1 MPRAAIELA
10 VEQPWLLDRV
20 DEPARPWVR
29 RNLLVPLVSI
39 PRGPF
44 AVEELPRPE
53 FGMIVVE
60 GRLLRR
66 LHVGPYR
73 GAELLGETD
82 ILRVWTDESQV
93 ATIPA
98 GVEWRALTDIRF
110 ALLDHRFLQVA
121 RQVPEVMSAVLDR
134 SVERTR
140 MMAFFLTLR
149 GAVRIEDRLLLTLW
163 HLAER
168 WGKVTAEGVV
178 LPLPKVTHDILGEML
193 GSRRPSVSAA
203 TARLEQR
210 GALERRPGG
219 VWVLKG
225 EPPVLEGAEAPTEDR
240 APVAGQPSAL

>member
-1 MPRAAIELA
+1 LRAAIELA
-10 VEQPWLLDRV
+10 VEQPWLLDLV
-20 DEPARPWVR
+20 DEPTRPWVR
-29 RNLLVPLVSI
+29 RNLLVPLVPV

-44 AVEELPRPE
+44 AVEDLPRPR

-66 LHVGPYR
+66 LHVGAYR

-82 ILRVWTDESQV
+82 ILRLWTYDGQV

-98 GVEWRALTDIRF
+98 TVEWRALTDSRL
-110 ALLDHRFLQVA
+110 ALLDHRFLQVVQ
-121 RQVPEVMSAVLDR
+121 RVPEVMTALLDR

-140 MMAFFLTLR
+140 MMAFFLALR
-149 GAVRIEDRLLLTLW
+149 GAVRVEDRLLLTLW

-168 WGKVTAEGVV
+168 WGRVTADGVV

-210 GALERRPGG
+210 GAIERRSGG
-219 VWVLKG
+219 TWVLKG
-225 EPPVLEGAEAPTEDR
+225 QPPVPQEPPAQD
-240 APVAGQPSAL
+240 

>member
-1 MPRAAIELA
+1 MRAAIELA
-10 VEQPWLLDRV
+10 VEQPWLLDLV
-20 DEPARPWVR
+20 DDPTRAWVR
-29 RNLLVPLVSI
+29 RNLLVPMAPI
-39 PRGPF
+39 PRGPI
-44 AVEELPRPE
+44 ALEELPHPR
-53 FGMIVVE
+53 FGMVVVD

-73 GAELLGETD
+73 GTELLGETD
-82 ILRVWTDESQV
+82 VLRLWTYDGQR
-93 ATIPA
+93 ATVPA
-98 GVEWRALTDIRF
+98 TAEWRALTDVRV
-110 ALLDHRFLQVA
+110 ALLDQRFLQVVQ
-121 RQVPEVMSAVLDR
+121 RVPEVMTAVLDR

-149 GAVRIEDRLLLTLW
+149 GAVRVEDRLLLTLW

-168 WGKVTAEGVV
+168 WGRVTVDGVV

-210 GALERRPGG
+210 GAIERRSGG

-225 EPPVLEGAEAPTEDR
+225 DPPMPQEQPAED
-240 APVAGQPSAL
+240 